1 MPLKKGKS
9 QKVVS
14 ANIQT
19 LVDDYQKSGRIGTS
33 KPANK
38 KAAVEQATAI
48 ALRMSGKPKK
58 FVTGGLVA
66 GNPPSSSP
74 LVTTM
79 TQSSR
84 TSTSRGRSGS
94 QPREEQKQERRTPT
108 YIDLPSQS
116 GQVED
121 QFPKFKRTTPR
132 MQWTGDP
139 SSYGETTNEAAT
151 MRHLLSGQPPR
162 NTTERNLA
170 RSLGMAFKKGGKV
183 TSNKTPRRK

>member
-9 QKVVS
+9 QKTVS

-74 LVTTM
+74 LVATM

-84 TSTSRGRSGS
+84 TSTSRSRSGS
-94 QPREEQKQERRTPT
+94 QPREEQRQERKPV
-108 YIDLPSQS
+108 YIDLPSQT

-121 QFPKFKRTTPR
+121 QFPKFKQTRPR

-139 SSYGETTNEAAT
+139 ASYGETTNEAAT
-151 MRHLLSGQPPR
+151 MRHLLSGQQPR

-170 RSLGMAFKKGGKV
+170 RNLGMAFKKGGKV
-183 TSNKTPRRK
+183 ASKKGNKK

>member
-9 QKVVS
+9 QKTVS

-48 ALRMSGKPKK
+48 ALRLSGKPKK
-58 FVTGGLVA
+58 MATGGSTSVTTSTR
-66 GNPPSSSP
+66 SSS
-74 LVTTM
+74 
-79 TQSSR
+79 QS
-84 TSTSRGRSGS
+84 TPAQADQ
-94 QPREEQKQERRTPT
+94 QPQQRKPT
-108 YIDLPSQS
+108 YIDFLPGQS

-121 QFPKFKRTTPR
+121 QFPKFKRTQPR

-183 TSNKTPRRK
+183 TSKKGPKK

>member
-1 MPLKKGKS
+1 MPLKKGSS

-38 KAAVEQATAI
+38 KAAVKQATAI

-58 FVTGGLVA
+58 FAVGGSTSV
-66 GNPPSSSP
+66 S
-74 LVTTM
+74 
-79 TQSSR
+79 
-84 TSTSRGRSGS
+84 TSTSTSTRRSSSS
-94 QPREEQKQERRTPT
+94 QAGQQQQQPQERKPT

-121 QFPKFKRTTPR
+121 QFPKFKRTQPR

-139 SSYGETTNEAAT
+139 ASYGETTNEAAT
-151 MRHLLSGQPPR
+151 MRHLLSGQQPR

-170 RSLGMAFKKGGKV
+170 RNLGMAFKKGGKV
-183 TSNKTPRRK
+183 TSKKGPKK

>member
-9 QKVVS
+9 QKTIS

-74 LVTTM
+74 LVATM
-79 TQSSR
+79 TQATGTSSSR
-84 TSTSRGRSGS
+84 SRSSS
-94 QPREEQKQERRTPT
+94 QPQQQQSQQRKPT
-108 YIDLPSQS
+108 YIDFLPGQS

-121 QFPKFKRTTPR
+121 QFPKFKRTQPR

-183 TSNKTPRRK
+183 TSKKGNKK